1 MQQKDTKSYSVN
13 QKEAHCGKVG
23 VVGKVQ
29 SFSLNKQQ
37 NGIEEYQVKGINTL
51 EYQMKKLK
59 QYTSNSMDGECL
71 HRTEVKIVEIR
82 NKVKMVKEKIK
93 GMVSFED

>member
-1 MQQKDTKSYSVN
+1 
-13 QKEAHCGKVG
+13 
-23 VVGKVQ
+23 
-29 SFSLNKQQ
+29 
-37 NGIEEYQVKGINTL
+37 
-51 EYQMKKLK
+51 MKKLK